1 VIVVVASSY
10 DAHAQSIVAHWESGG
25 AAMLTA
31 EDLCTA
37 GWSVSVPRSGRGA
50 AVIGGRIVRPDQIS
64 GVLTLRPGIFAPEL
78 RTIRP
83 DDRAYVAAELNA
95 FLLEWLMAQTC
106 PVLNR
111 PSLSCLAGPNW
122 RVEQWIHAAARLGVP
137 VRTRR
142 RRVRNDCSP
151 HTEEQAI
158 EVISVGERCFGCDDR
173 RLQSWNRRL
182 AEAAGTDLLCT
193 RFSLAEGELLSAHPW
208 PRLTDP
214 AVMSAVRERLGREG

>member
-1 VIVVVASSY
+1 MASSY
-10 DAHAQSIVAHWESGG
+10 DAHARSIVAHWESGG

-31 EDLCTA
+31 EDLCRP
-37 GWSVSVPRSGRGA
+37 GWSVSVPRTGRGA
-50 AVIGGRIVRPDQIS
+50 AVIGGRIMRPDQIS
-64 GVLTLRPGIFAPEL
+64 GILTLRPGIFAPEL
-78 RTIRP
+78 RAIRA

-137 VRTRR
+137 IRTRR
-142 RRVRNDCSP
+142 RQVRNGCSP
-151 HTEEQAI
+151 HPEEQAV
-158 EVISVGERCFGCDDR
+158 EVISVGERCFGCDDSG
-173 RLQSWNRRL
+173 LQSWSRQL

-193 RFSLAEGELLSAHPW
+193 RFSSAEGVLLSAHPW

-214 AVMSAVRERLGREG
+214 AVLAAVRERLGSE